1 MGRTV
6 AHLARI
12 DDCTHAE
19 CAWSNGGGAAP
30 ARNFLHSGRLR
41 QRESKPFTRAEPV
54 RSAKL
59 LGSAAALIFTS
70 SESMAATESSDGG
83 ARSTGAPVR
92 ASGSE
97 GETHWRC
104 GPVDGVTVGSN
115 SRLVDAEFRAEL
127 RLTHGRLIRG
137 PGYAAAP
144 RPTRQ
149 LLARVGA
156 MLKLREHARYH
167 VHAAGVVA
175 PDGGAWL
182 LTGESGC
189 GKSTLTYAL
198 ARRGWPVLG
207 DDGVVLERT
216 SPGPIAHGWHEP
228 LRVSIEL
235 AAWFP
240 ELSQRESLVNW
251 QDARHRV
258 AVDATFMRRAMV
270 AGVVV
275 LQRGERDVLSALSP
289 TAALA
294 MLVRQSTFL
303 LVTDD
308 HARSHL
314 GMLRDLVESVPCF
327 MLQHTAAQLTTVHA
341 TILAAK

>member
-1 MGRTV
+1 M
-6 AHLARI
+6 A
-12 DDCTHAE
+12 
-19 CAWSNGGGAAP
+19 
-30 ARNFLHSGRLR
+30 
-41 QRESKPFTRAEPV
+41 
-54 RSAKL
+54 
-59 LGSAAALIFTS
+59 GSELQN
-70 SESMAATESSDGG
+70 GG
-83 ARSTGAPVR
+83 ARHTGVPVR
-92 ASGSE
+92 AFSPG

-104 GPVDGVTVGSN
+104 GLVDGVTTGAS
-115 SRLVDAEFRAEL
+115 SRMVDTEHRAEL
-127 RLTHGRLIRG
+127 QLAHGRLIRG

-156 MLKLREHARYH
+156 MLKLREHARYY

-175 PDGGAWL
+175 PDERAWL

-207 DDGVVLERT
+207 EDGVVLER
-216 SPGPIAHGWHEP
+216 GPRGVTVHGWREP

-235 AAWFP
+235 EAWFP
-240 ELSQRESLVNW
+240 ELSQQESRVDW
-251 QDARHRV
+251 QDDRHRV
-258 AVDATFMRRAMV
+258 DVNAAFAKRATIG
-270 AGVVV
+270 GVVV
-275 LQRGERDVLSALSP
+275 LERGERDALSPLPP

-303 LVTDD
+303 LLTDD

-314 GMLRDLVESVPCF
+314 ALLRHLVECVPCF
-327 MLQHTAAQLTTVHA
+327 RLVHTSAQLNAVHA
-341 TILAAK
+341 TILSVAT